1 MSHNEQDAEID
12 KSPRTVLFYGMSG
25 AGKGTQARLLV
36 DQLQTKRG
44 THFVEVGQLLRN
56 YAANEGTYGAYMV
69 RKTIDEGNL
78 VPPSISAYLWSGKL
92 LKSVTANDNVVFD
105 GAARSIDEAK
115 LFDKTLKWLGRDY
128 TIFILEID
136 AAIAKERAIA
146 RGESREDDNDEAMQK
161 RLAWFKEDTMP
172 AIEYMK
178 EQGAD
183 VYHIDGG
190 KSIEEV
196 QVEILSK
203 LHL

>member
-1 MSHNEQDAEID
+1 MTNDNKDDID

-36 DQLQTKRG
+36 DRLQKKRG
-44 THFVEVGQLLRN
+44 THFIEVGQMLRD
-56 YAANEGTYGAYMV
+56 YAANAGTYGALMV
-69 RKTIDEGNL
+69 RKTIDAGKL

-92 LKSVTANDNVVFD
+92 LKSIRAKDNVIID

-136 AAIAKERAIA
+136 AKVAKERAVS
-146 RGESREDDNDEAMQK
+146 RGEGRVDDTDEAMQK
-161 RLAWFKEDTMP
+161 RLEWFKNDTMP
-172 AIEYMK
+172 AIEYMS

-183 VYHIDGG
+183 VYHINGG
-190 KSIEEV
+190 GSIDEV
-196 QVEILSK
+196 HQEILDK
-203 LHL
+203 LKL